1 MRVLVSGGAGF
12 IGSHVVDTLLERA
25 PGTSVRVLDDLS
37 TGVRANLAGRPVDF
51 IEGTVTD
58 AALVR
63 DVTREVD
70 AVVHLA
76 AIGSVP
82 LSLDDPVRAH
92 EVNVDATVHIL
103 EAARAEGAQVVFASS
118 SAVYGDNPASV
129 MHETQWTSPL
139 SPYAASKLSAES
151 YVLAYGRSFGL
162 TTLAFRFFNV
172 YGPRQAADHPYAAV
186 IPRFVDAALRGEALQ
201 VNGDG
206 LQSRDFVHVRTV
218 AETLS
223 AAVLR
228 RVGHPAPVNLARG
241 TRITLLELADRLADV
256 LERPLQV
263 RHGPARPGDVRHSRA
278 DVERLRRLFPDIPD
292 LPLEQ
297 GLASTVDWFRTR
309 TG

>member
-151 YVLAYGRSFGL
+151 YVLAYGPQLR
-162 TTLAFRFFNV
+162 
-172 YGPRQAADHPYAAV
+172 ADHPGVPVLQRVRAAPGGRPSV
-186 IPRFVDAALRGEALQ
+186 RG
-201 VNGDG
+201 GD
-206 LQSRDFVHVRTV
+206 
-218 AETLS
+218 
-223 AAVLR
+223 
-228 RVGHPAPVNLARG
+228 PPIRG
-241 TRITLLELADRLADV
+241 R
-256 LERPLQV
+256 
-263 RHGPARPGDVRHSRA
+263 GPAR
-278 DVERLRRLFPDIPD
+278 
-292 LPLEQ
+292 
-297 GLASTVDWFRTR
+297 
-309 TG
+309 